1 MTMRQYGDFQTP
13 PGLVAA
19 VLDSPDL
26 RGGAWTRLLE
36 PTCGRG
42 HFMAGAIARLP
53 GLAELVGIELQPQH
67 HQAAL
72 EALAGRPGPDVRVRL
87 GSVFDVNLGTELG
100 WRGTGPLLVLGNP
113 PWVTSAELGAL
124 GSANVPAKRNFKAL
138 RGLAAVTGSANFDLA
153 ETILLKVVA
162 ELAHDRPTVA
172 MLCKTA
178 VAREVIRHA
187 HAAGLP
193 IAGASVRRIDA
204 KAWFKAGVDACLFV
218 LHVDPDAPP
227 WDFQVPVYPALDAP
241 EPASVFGVV
250 DGQFVADVPRYHAAA
265 FADGESPLVWRQGL
279 KHDAVAV
286 MELRR
291 GADGALR
298 NKLGEV
304 VDVEPDFV
312 FPLLKSSML
321 FGEHPGPRAV
331 LVTQR
336 ALREDTR
343 RLAKV
348 APRLW
353 AYLER
358 HEAIFAARKST
369 IYRNQPPFA
378 MFGIG
383 DYAFA
388 PYKVAVSGLY
398 KAPRFRVLGPVD
410 GRPVM
415 VDDTC
420 YFVPCA
426 SAAQAA
432 LVGALLNHPTCTD
445 LIGALAFWDAMRPI
459 TKKLLQRLDLAA
471 LAARLDPADLLAP
484 VNAALV
490 ALGAAPFARA
500 PGDWAALLAPSDAHG
515 RLAIHA
521 DIMGG
526 D

>member
-1 MTMRQYGDFQTP
+1 MRQFGDFQTP

-19 VLDSPDL
+19 VLDSPAL
-26 RGGAWTRLLE
+26 QGGAWTRLLE

-42 HFMAGAIARLP
+42 HFIAGAVARLP
-53 GLAELVGIELQPQH
+53 GLAEVVGIELQPQH
-67 HQAAL
+67 HQAAV
-72 EALAGRPGPDVRVRL
+72 EALGDAPGPAVRLRL
-87 GSVFDVNLGTELG
+87 GSVFDLDLGADLA
-100 WRGTGPLLVLGNP
+100 WRDTGPLLVLGNP

-124 GSANVPAKRNFKAL
+124 GGANLPRKRNFKAL
-138 RGLAAVTGSANFDLA
+138 RGLEAITGSANFDLA
-153 ETILLKVVA
+153 ETVLLKVVS
-162 ELAHDRPTVA
+162 ELAHERPTVA

-193 IAGASVRRIDA
+193 IAGASVYRIDA

-218 LHVDPDAPP
+218 LRVDPDAPR
-227 WDFQVPVYPALDAP
+227 WDFQTPVYPGLDAP
-241 EPASVFGVV
+241 APTSVFGMV
-250 DGQFVADVPRYHAAA
+250 DGQFVADVPRYRTTA
-265 FADGESPLVWRQGL
+265 FADGESPLTWRQGL

-291 GADGALR
+291 DANGALL

-304 VDVEPDFV
+304 VDVEADFV
-312 FPLLKSSML
+312 FPLMKSAML
-321 FGEHPGPRAV
+321 FGESRDPRSV
-331 LVTQR
+331 IVTQR

-343 RLAKV
+343 RLAEV

-358 HEAIFAARKST
+358 HRPAFAARKSA

-388 PYKVAVSGLY
+388 PYKVAISGLY

-420 YFVPCA
+420 YFVPCV
-426 SAAQAA
+426 SAEQAA

-445 LIGALAFWDAMRPI
+445 LIGALVFWDAMRPI

-471 LAARLDPADLLAP
+471 LAARLDPAELLGP
-484 VNAALV
+484 VNAALR
-490 ALGAAPFARA
+490 ALGAAPFAVA
-500 PGDWAALLAPSDAHG
+500 PGDWSALLAPPDAHG
-515 RLAIHA
+515 SLAFHA

>member
-1 MTMRQYGDFQTP
+1 MRQFGDFQTP

-19 VLDSPDL
+19 VLDSLAP
-26 RGGAWTRLLE
+26 GGWAWTRLLE

-42 HFMAGAIARLP
+42 HFIAGAVARLP
-53 GLAELVGIELQPQH
+53 GLVEVVGIELQPQH
-67 HQAAL
+67 HAAAVETL
-72 EALAGRPGPDVRVRL
+72 GGQSGPAVRLRL
-87 GSVFDVNLGTELG
+87 GSVFDVDLASGLG
-100 WRGTGPLLVLGNP
+100 WRDRGPLLVLGNP

-124 GSANVPAKRNFKAL
+124 GSANVPEKRNFKAL
-138 RGLAAVTGSANFDLA
+138 RGLEAVTGSANFDLA
-153 ETILLKVVA
+153 ETIILKVIT
-162 ELAHDRPTVA
+162 ELAPERPTVA

-178 VAREVIRHA
+178 VARQVIHYA
-187 HAAGLP
+187 HAADLP

-218 LHVDPDAPP
+218 LQVDPDAPR
-227 WDFQVPVYPALDAP
+227 WDFQVPVYAALDAP
-241 EPASVFGVV
+241 EPEAVFGMV
-250 DGQFVADVPRYHAAA
+250 DGQLVADVPRYRATA
-265 FADGESPLVWRQGL
+265 FADGECPLVWRQGL

-291 GADGALR
+291 DAAGALL
-298 NKLGEV
+298 NKLGEG
-304 VDVEPDFV
+304 VDVEADYV
-312 FPLLKSSML
+312 FPLMKSSML
-321 FGEHPGPRAV
+321 FGDRDEPRAV

-343 RLAKV
+343 RLAEV

-358 HEAIFAARKST
+358 HQAAFAARKSA

-388 PYKVAVSGLY
+388 PYKVAVSGFY
-398 KAPRFRVLGPVD
+398 KTPRFRVLGPLD

-426 SAAQAA
+426 SAEQAA

-445 LIGALAFWDAMRPI
+445 LIASLVFWDAMRPI
-459 TKKLLQRLDLAA
+459 TKKLLQRLDLVA
-471 LAARLDPADLLAP
+471 LAARLDPAELLAP
-484 VNAALV
+484 VNDGLAALGM
-490 ALGAAPFARA
+490 APLAAAPA
-500 PGDWAALLAPSDAHG
+500 GWAAFLAPSDAPQS
-515 RLAIHA
+515 AWPMSA
-521 DIMGG
+521 PC
-526 D
+526 

>member
-1 MTMRQYGDFQTP
+1 VRQFGDFQTP

-19 VLDSPDL
+19 VLDSPAL

-42 HFMAGAIARLP
+42 HFLAGAIARLP
-53 GLAELVGIELQPQH
+53 GLAEVVGIELQAEH
-67 HQAAL
+67 YLAAC
-72 EALAGRPGPDVRVRL
+72 EALGDAPGPAVRL
-87 GSVFDVNLGTELG
+87 RQGSVFDVDLGRDLA
-100 WRGTGPLLVLGNP
+100 WRDTGPLLVLGNP

-124 GSANVPAKRNFKAL
+124 GGDNVPRKQNFKAL
-138 RGLAAVTGSANFDLA
+138 RGLEAITGSANFDLA
-153 ETILLKVVA
+153 ETVLLKVVG
-162 ELAHDRPTVA
+162 ELAHERPTVA

-178 VAREVIRHA
+178 VARAVIRHA

-193 IAGASVRRIDA
+193 IARASVHRIDA
-204 KAWFKAGVDACLFV
+204 MAWFKAGVDACLFV
-218 LHVDPDAPP
+218 LHIDPDAAP
-227 WDFQVPVYPALDAP
+227 WDFQVPVYPTLVAP
-241 EPASVFGVV
+241 EPASVFGMV
-250 DGQFVADVPRYHAAA
+250 DGQFVADVTRYRATA
-265 FADGESPLVWRQGL
+265 FADGACPLVWRQGL

-291 GADGALR
+291 DANGALL
-298 NKLGEV
+298 NKHGEV
-304 VDVEPDFV
+304 VDVEADFV
-312 FPLLKSSML
+312 FPLMKSSML
-321 FGEHPGPRAV
+321 YGTGHASRAV

-343 RLAKV
+343 RLAEV

-358 HEAIFAARKST
+358 HQSAFAARKSA

-378 MFGIG
+378 MFGVG

-398 KAPRFRVLGPVD
+398 KVPRFRVLGPVD

-426 SAAQAA
+426 SAEQAA
-432 LVGALLNHPTCTD
+432 LVGALLNHPTCSD
-445 LIGALAFWDAMRPI
+445 LIGALAFRDAMRPI

-484 VNAALV
+484 VNDALV
-490 ALGAAPFARA
+490 ALGAAPFARV
-500 PGDWAALLAPSDAHG
+500 PGDWPALLAPSDAHG

>member
-1 MTMRQYGDFQTP
+1 MRQFGDFQTP

-19 VLDSPDL
+19 VLDSPAL
-26 RGGAWTRLLE
+26 KGGAWTRLLE

-42 HFMAGAIARLP
+42 HFIAGAIAKLP
-53 GLAELVGIELQPQH
+53 DLAEVVGIELQPQH

-72 EALAGRPGPDVRVRL
+72 AALGDAPGPAVQLHL
-87 GSVFDVNLGTELG
+87 GSVFDVNLGRELDWG
-100 WRGTGPLLVLGNP
+100 GTGPLLVLGNP

-124 GSANVPAKRNFKAL
+124 GGDNVPLKQNFKAL
-138 RGLAAVTGSANFDLA
+138 RGLEAITGSANFDLA
-153 ETILLKVVA
+153 ETILLKVVG
-162 ELAHDRPTVA
+162 ELAHERPTVA

-218 LHVDPDAPP
+218 LHVNPDASR
-227 WDFQVPVYPALDAP
+227 WDFQTPVYPALDAS
-241 EPASVFGVV
+241 EPTSVFGMVE
-250 DGQFVADVPRYHAAA
+250 GRFVADVPRYRATS
-265 FADGESPLVWRQGL
+265 FADGESPLTWRQGL

-286 MELRR
+286 MELKR
-291 GADGALR
+291 GADGALV
-298 NKLGEV
+298 NKRGEL
-304 VDVEPDFV
+304 VDVEAEFV
-312 FPLLKSSML
+312 FPLMKSATIY
-321 FGEHPGPRAV
+321 GDRHDPRFV

-336 ALREDTR
+336 TLREDTR
-343 RLAKV
+343 RLAEV

-358 HEAIFAARKST
+358 HQSSFAARKSA

-426 SAAQAA
+426 SAEQAA

-445 LIGALAFWDAMRPI
+445 LIGALVFWDAMRPI

-471 LAARLDPADLLAP
+471 LASRLDPPALLAP
-484 VNAALV
+484 VNAALDR
-490 ALGAAPFARA
+490 LGAAPLAAA
-500 PGDWAALLAPSDAHG
+500 PDDWSALLAPGDARPG
-515 RLAIHA
+515 AWQP
-521 DIMGG
+521 GQPC
-526 D
+526 